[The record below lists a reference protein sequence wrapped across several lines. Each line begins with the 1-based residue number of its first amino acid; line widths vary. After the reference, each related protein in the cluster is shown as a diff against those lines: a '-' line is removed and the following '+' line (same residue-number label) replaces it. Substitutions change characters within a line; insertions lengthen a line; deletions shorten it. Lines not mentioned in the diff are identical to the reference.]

1 MELAIDTS
9 TDFAGVALTDEG
21 KLISEFTWH
30 SGQNHTIELIPNIDM
45 LFKQKNLD
53 IKSIGVVFVAN
64 GPGSFN
70 GLRVGLSSAKGFASA
85 LNIPIIAVST
95 LEVEA
100 ISFAYTGLPLCPI
113 HNVGRG
119 EIAVALYQQTTDWQC
134 LEIEHITNTDALI
147 NNLNTPTIF
156 CGEIPQSVIEQIQN
170 NAGSLAII
178 PDSTARLRRPCY
190 LAKLGWQRF
199 LNGQKD
205 DPLSLQPIY
214 LRQPPITQSKTK
226 IIRM

>member
-45 LFKQKNLD
+45 LFKQKKME
-53 IKSIGVVFVAN
+53 IKSIDVVFVAN

-85 LNIPIIAVST
+85 LNIPLIAIST
-95 LEVEA
+95 LEIES
-100 ISFAYTGLPLCPI
+100 IPFAYTGLPLCPI

-134 LEIEHITNTDALI
+134 LETEHITNADALI
-147 NNLNTPTIF
+147 NSLNTKTIF
-156 CGEIPQSVIEQIQN
+156 CGEIPQSVIEQLQKN
-170 NAGSLAII
+170 TGGLAMI
-178 PDSTARLRRPCY
+178 PDSTTRLRRPGY
-190 LAKLGWQRF
+190 LSKLGWQRF
-199 LNGQKD
+199 LKGQKD
-205 DPLSLQPIY
+205 DPRSLQPIY
-214 LRQPPITQSKTK
+214 LRQPQITQSKTK
-226 IIRM
+226 KIKM